1 MFKAI
6 ATFASAAI
14 VFLAVSTALAEIF
27 SYEIVVLEQSGRRLL
42 AHGDKTYSVEDTV
55 VTEEFWLGQRFLRKE
70 LRLGNGFVVGLSD
83 HGEPRIDGLGCWL
96 LREPAPNETAPYPGF
111 SWEWFN
117 RGSDHVFEK
126 LQGKGRIRLGTRLLG
141 GRELVERVE
150 FLDDIVFRMNA
161 NLRGKP
167 GEHTHE
173 MLIRKGS
180 TLVFP
185 PEPPTS
191 SATTAAVL
199 EETNGFS
206 MR

>member
-6 ATFASAAI
+6 ATFTSAAI
-14 VFLAVSTALAEIF
+14 VFLAASTAFAETFAYEIF
-27 SYEIVVLEQSGRRLL
+27 VLEESGRRLL
-42 AHGDKTYSVEDTV
+42 ARGEKSYSAEDTV
-55 VTEEFWLGQRFLRKE
+55 VTEEVGLGQRFLSKE

-83 HGEPRIDGLGCWL
+83 HREPRRNGLGCWFR
-96 LREPAPNETAPYPGF
+96 REPESSETSPFVDF

-117 RGSDHVFEK
+117 RSSDHVFEK

-173 MLIRKGS
+173 MLIRQGS

-185 PEPPTS
+185 PEPPAS

-199 EETNGFS
+199 EEADGFS